1 MRIKAMPSTRYVI
14 IGNSIAA
21 INAVEGIRERDNEG
35 DILIISDEEHP
46 IYSRPLITYYLCD
59 KVGDEGMLYRPSS
72 FHADCNVRT
81 MLGRRAVSLDTAK
94 KRVVLDDGAEV
105 QFERLLIAT
114 GGSPVIP
121 EIPGRDLRGTF
132 TFTTLD
138 DSLRLKQFI
147 GDHNVKRAVVIGGG
161 LIGLK
166 VTEAL
171 LALSIKVVIVELA
184 DRILSATFDITASRM
199 IERALNKSGCT
210 IITRDTVQEIREG
223 EKGVVGTVVLK
234 ENRLIDCDAVI
245 MAIGVRPRMDLAGGT
260 AITINKGILVD
271 QHLMTSVPD
280 IYAAG
285 DVIECNDC
293 INNIRRPIAILPNAS
308 KQGRIAGWNMAGAE
322 HIYEGCMAMNSIEL
336 AGIPTISVGLTDPS
350 LLPDEERRKGIEVL
364 QYTNDEESVYKR
376 IVIEKNRIIGMIMI
390 GRIDRAGIYTGLIRD
405 KADISSFRDH
415 LLKDD
420 FGLLSLPREYRK
432 HLVVGQGIEV

>member
-1 MRIKAMPSTRYVI
+1 MTSARYVI

-21 INAVEGIRERDNEG
+21 INAIEGIRERDNKG

-59 KVGDEGMLYRPSS
+59 KVGDEGLLYRPSS
-72 FHADCNVRT
+72 FHADYNVLT
-81 MLGRRAVSLDTAK
+81 MLGRRAVRLDTG
-94 KRVVLDDGAEV
+94 KRMVVLDDDTKVG
-105 QFERLLIAT
+105 FEKLLIAT
-114 GGSPVIP
+114 GGTPIIP
-121 EIPGRDLRGTF
+121 DVPGKDLQGTF

-138 DSLRLKQFI
+138 DSLCLKRFI
-147 GDHNVKRAVVIGGG
+147 TDHDVKRVVVVGGG

-184 DRILSATFDITASRM
+184 DRILSATFDLTASRM
-199 IERALNKSGCT
+199 IERALNTSGCT
-210 IITRDTVQEIREG
+210 IITQNTVQEIREG
-223 EKGVVGTVVLK
+223 EKGRVGTVLLK
-234 ENRLIDCDAVI
+234 GDRSIDCDAVI
-245 MAIGVRPRMDLAGGT
+245 MAIGVRPRLDLATGT
-260 AITINKGILVD
+260 TITTDKGILVD
-271 QHLMTSVPD
+271 RHLRTGAED

-293 INNIRRPIAILPNAS
+293 INNIRRPIAILPNAA
-308 KQGRIAGWNMAGAE
+308 KQGRVAGCNMAGGSR
-322 HIYEGCMAMNSIEL
+322 IYEGCMAMNSIEL

-350 LLPDEERRKGIEVL
+350 LLPDEKRRKGIEVL
-364 QYTNDEESVYKR
+364 QDSSDEDSVYKK
-376 IVIEKNRIIGMIMI
+376 IVIEKNRIIGVIMI

-405 KADISSFRDH
+405 KVDISSFKD
-415 LLKDD
+415 LLLRDD

-432 HLVVGQGIEV
+432 HIVVGQGIEV